1 MSERKIRGIENLKD
15 SQSFDSNRVLDNLKE
30 VLDELSGGNR
40 SSVAQKMT
48 ESSQNNTT
56 TNSNDVNRILDL
68 INEINGGNKNPFCIH
83 K

>member
-1 MSERKIRGIENLKD
+1 MKD
-15 SQSFDSNRVLDNLKE
+15 NHLNINRVIDNLNK
-30 VLDELSGGNR
+30 VIYELSGGDR
-40 SSVAQKMT
+40 LLVAQKMT

-68 INEINGGNKNPFCIH
+68 INEINGGDKNPSCIH

>member
-15 SQSFDSNRVLDNLKE
+15 NHLDINRVIDNLNK
-30 VLDELSGGNR
+30 VIYELSGGDR
-40 SSVAQKMT
+40 SLVAQKMT

-68 INEINGGNKNPFCIH
+68 INEINGGDKNPSCIH

>member
-15 SQSFDSNRVLDNLKE
+15 NHLDINSVIDNLNK
-30 VLDELSGGNR
+30 VIYELSGGDR
-40 SSVAQKMT
+40 PLVAQKMT

-68 INEINGGNKNPFCIH
+68 INEINGGDKNPSCIH